1 MLKEVILAIVL
12 TLLFSVGVGVLF
24 VRTIM
29 EMLELLFTNTPSPRD
44 HRGSENR
51 GA

>member
-1 MLKEVILAIVL
+1 MMKEVILAIVL

-24 VRTIM
+24 VRTVM
-29 EMLELLFTNTPSPRD
+29 EMLELLFTNTPSSRE
-44 HRGSENR
+44 HHGSENR

>member
-1 MLKEVILAIVL
+1 MVKEVILAIAL

-29 EMLELLFTNTPSPRD
+29 EMLELLFTNTPT
-44 HRGSENR
+44 HREHQGPENK